1 MATLHFVYGPMGA
14 GKSHSLFCFFDQASR
29 ASQKCALFVASPASG
44 GMAASVSRTGF
55 STPAHPLAPDETLY
69 PSAHCPEGSC
79 PNIVIVDEAQFLTR
93 AHVRQLV
100 LLVQKEGATVRC
112 YGLRADV
119 FGNSFE
125 GSAALMAVADTMQE
139 LTHVCSCGAIA
150 TRTSNTLFTRK
161 KGDDE
166 TAVVDTESKAYKAEC
181 TRCWVASMVVQ
192 EGTGIG
198 MSRPAQQ

>member
-14 GKSHSLFCFFDQASR
+14 GKSHSLFCLFDQASR
-29 ASQKCALFVASPASG
+29 ASQKCALFVASPAVG
-44 GMAASVSRTGF
+44 GMAASVSSRSGF

-69 PSAHCPEGSC
+69 PSAHCPEGNC

-93 AHVRQLV
+93 AHVRQLIQ
-100 LLVQKEGATVRC
+100 LVHKEGVRVRC

-125 GSAALMAVADTMQE
+125 GPAALMAVADTMQE

-150 TRTSNTLFTRK
+150 TRTSNTYFTRTE
-161 KGDDE
+161 GDE
-166 TAVVDTESKAYKAEC
+166 TVVVDTKSKSYTAEC
-181 TRCWVASMVVQ
+181 TRCWVASMGVF
-192 EGTGIG
+192 
-198 MSRPAQQ
+198 